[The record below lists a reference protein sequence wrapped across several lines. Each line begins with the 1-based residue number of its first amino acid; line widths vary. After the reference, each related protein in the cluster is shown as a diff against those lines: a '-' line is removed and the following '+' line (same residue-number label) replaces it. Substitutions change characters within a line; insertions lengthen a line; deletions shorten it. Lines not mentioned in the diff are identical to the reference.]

1 MYSSSLS
8 CFLIILSSWTVRFGY
23 HDYTSSGA
31 GLPSSP
37 VRLLFLPFFFFNSQ
51 RRKKCFGSSC
61 QCLVTPTPFCPPH
74 PLSFFFLLPVT
85 GSRAPASYDL
95 ALSHTPDSLPTP
107 WKLYILISYPVVLRA
122 HTLAAATDNPC
133 EAPAAPQ
140 ACQAAFHF
148 PSHFWDWSISLF
160 FSCKLSSLVQ
170 RSLSIFF
177 GFSQN
182 LYSESCK
189 VS

>member
-8 CFLIILSSWTVRFGY
+8 CFLIIPSLWTVRFGY

-51 RRKKCFGSSC
+51 RRKKCFCSSC
-61 QCLVTPTPFCPPH
+61 QCLVTRTPFCPPH
-74 PLSFFFLLPVT
+74 SLSSFFCPWLVVEPQPHMIWLL
-85 GSRAPASYDL
+85 
-95 ALSHTPDSLPTP
+95 HTPRICSPHHE
-107 WKLYILISYPVVLRA
+107 S
-122 HTLAAATDNPC
+122 
-133 EAPAAPQ
+133 
-140 ACQAAFHF
+140 
-148 PSHFWDWSISLF
+148 SISLFHTLWSSEPTPSPQLQIIPVRPLLLRRPARLPFTSLLISGIEVFPF

-170 RSLSIFF
+170 RSLSILF